1 MKSEYDIKIRLVETI
16 GEIRRLD
23 NKDELEGNLSSE
35 EYEVLDSLC
44 AERDAL
50 IWVLSDSE

>member
-23 NKDELEGNLSSE
+23 NKDELFGNLSLE
-35 EYEVLDSLC
+35 EYEVLDSLR
-44 AERDAL
+44 AEHIAL
-50 IWVLSDSE
+50 GWVLSDSE